1 MKQRSSRL
9 SSIAAGSGIVLGRS
23 AFRKIS
29 AVEGIKLSKESETLF
44 SDFDRQGLSAEER
57 RRVLLER
64 HARKA

>member
-1 MKQRSSRL
+1 MKQRSSKL
-9 SSIAAGSGIVLGRS
+9 PPVSASSGVVLGRS
-23 AFRKIS
+23 AFRQIS

-57 RRVLLER
+57 RRALLER